1 MLGFFRSI
9 QPTRAAIKSNI
20 IKTAG
25 HPIGNSQMNYKIE
38 IEQEEDGRYI
48 AEIVELPGVL
58 VYGNS
63 QQEAISKVQAL
74 ALRVLADQLEQGELP
89 ENHLNLSFV
98 AL

>member
-1 MLGFFRSI
+1 
-9 QPTRAAIKSNI
+9 
-20 IKTAG
+20 
-25 HPIGNSQMNYKIE
+25 MNYSIE
-38 IEQEEDGRYI
+38 IEREDDGRYI

-63 QQEAISKVQAL
+63 QEEAISKVQIL
-74 ALRVLADQLEQGELP
+74 ALRVLADQLEWGELS

>member
-1 MLGFFRSI
+1 MQVIAVQS
-9 QPTRAAIKSNI
+9 I

-25 HPIGNSQMNYKIE
+25 HPIGNSQMNYKID

-63 QQEAISKVQAL
+63 QQEAIAKVQAL